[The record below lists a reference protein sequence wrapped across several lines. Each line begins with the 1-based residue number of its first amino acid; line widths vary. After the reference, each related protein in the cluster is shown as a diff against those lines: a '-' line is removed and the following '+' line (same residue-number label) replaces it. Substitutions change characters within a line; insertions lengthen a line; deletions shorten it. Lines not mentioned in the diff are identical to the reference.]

1 VPYRAALE
9 GLAQRARSPVARA
22 RYLAELETP
31 AFPAA
36 LGYLWQAYLRL
47 ARRRG
52 SGASGANPIA
62 FTEIEAFQRL
72 TGQRL
77 APWEVALIEE
87 LDDMQR
93 AEFAR
98 AREEGSDDE

>member
-1 VPYRAALE
+1 MILE
-9 GLAQRARSPVARA
+9 GLASRTKNAASRQ

-31 AFPAA
+31 PFPGA
-36 LGYLWQAYLRL
+36 LLYLWQAYLRL

-52 SGASGANPIA
+52 SGGVGANPIGFADIDA
-62 FTEIEAFQRL
+62 FVRL
-72 TGQRL
+72 TGIRL
-77 APWEVALIEE
+77 APWEVEMLEE

-98 AREEGSDDE
+98 RPGEEGDE